1 MFGLSAIVDFSPGE
15 GLLDALLAMHAQ
27 IRHRGPDGEGF
38 CLVDDFWRPVWGQG
52 SGSGAGAGSFPP
64 LRAGLAFRW
73 LQIQDSSE
81 AAAQPMA
88 SSDGSTLLLFNGEI
102 YNFRELRRELKA
114 FGHSF
119 RSESDTEVILAAYHQ
134 WGNEMFARLEGMWA
148 IVLLDLRAR
157 KLLMSRDRFGI
168 KPLFYHLRGSRL
180 LIASE
185 VKQLLAAGVPPVA
198 NVSAVTRFIRG
209 SRPESPEQTFF
220 AAIASQPAATYALV
234 DLQQP
239 VRELTFTPYWRLAP
253 PAGPVADAP
262 SLEASCGTLD
272 GLLTRLVAEHMVG
285 PVPMGILISGGLDSS
300 VVAALA
306 AAPYAERGERGM
318 GFSMVLDR
326 RYSRF
331 DETAHID
338 QVVSAVGVHGYT
350 VELTPAWLKASMQR
364 LSRTQEEPVAGVAVA
379 GQYLTFELAAKRGAK
394 VVLDGQGADELFAGY
409 PRHQIVYLTDCV
421 RRMAFGALFRELAA
435 LLRHDRGFFRAVWRA
450 MFVPRLER
458 ISGGG
463 KDWAIDFIRD
473 QTDAATGS
481 AKVPGRPPA
490 APAQGAIQDSAL
502 GEVLRKDVLTGNL
515 RAVLALS
522 DRNSMAHSIEARVP
536 YVDRR
541 IVEVAFQLP
550 DRYKIGEGQR
560 KLILRKLGAG
570 RLPKE
575 IVTRVDRIGFGAPI
589 REWLMQEFKSE
600 LSALPEGPAFRDS
613 ISIDRTRMRRFIEG
627 FLSGH
632 HHDAGTIWRLYAVD
646 QWARAYAVTGI

>member
-1 MFGLSAIVDFSPGE
+1 MCGLSAIVDFSPGE

-27 IRHRGPDGEGF
+27 IPHRGPDGEGF
-38 CLVDDFWRPVWGQG
+38 CLVDERWRSVRLDER
-52 SGSGAGAGSFPP
+52 SGSRGEGSSAA

-73 LQIQDSSE
+73 LQIQDRSE

-88 SSDGSTLLLFNGEI
+88 SGDGSIRLLFNGEI
-102 YNFRELRRELKA
+102 YNFRELRLQMKA
-114 FGHSF
+114 FGYSF
-119 RSESDTEVILAAYHQ
+119 RSESDTEVILAAYLQ
-134 WGNEMFARLEGMWA
+134 WGKEMFARLEGMWA

-168 KPLFYHLRGSRL
+168 KPLFYHVGASRL
-180 LIASE
+180 MIASE
-185 VKQLLAAGVPPVA
+185 VKQLLAAGVLPVA
-198 NVSAVTRFIRG
+198 NSSAVTRFIRG

-220 AAIASQPAATYALV
+220 AAVASQPAATYAEL
-234 DLQQP
+234 DLQEP
-239 VRELTFTPYWRLAP
+239 LGELRFISYWQLAAP
-253 PAGPVADAP
+253 TGFVTDAS
-262 SLEASCGTLD
+262 SLEASCRDLD

-306 AAPYAERGERGM
+306 VTPFAERGERGM

-326 RYSRF
+326 RYNQY

-338 QVVSAVGVHGYT
+338 QVVSAFGFRGYR
-350 VELTPAWLKASMQR
+350 VELTPAWLKANMER

-379 GQYLTFELAAKRGAK
+379 GQYLAFELAAKHGAR

-409 PRHQIVYLTDCV
+409 PRHQVAYLTDCV
-421 RRMAFGALFRELAA
+421 RRLALGALFRELAA
-435 LLRHDRGFFRAVWRA
+435 LLRRDRRFFREVRKARVIRI
-450 MFVPRLER
+450 LER
-458 ISGGG
+458 ILGGG
-463 KDWAIDFIRD
+463 KGQPVDFIPNHETTRR
-473 QTDAATGS
+473 
-481 AKVPGRPPA
+481 AKVSGRPA
-490 APAQGAIQDSAL
+490 GTADAGARDSAL

-541 IVEVAFQLP
+541 MVEFAFQLP

-560 KLILRKLGAG
+560 KLILRKLGA
-570 RLPKE
+570 RHLPQE
-575 IVTRVDRIGFGAPI
+575 IVARVDRIGFGAPI
-589 REWLMQEFKSE
+589 HQWLIQEFKSE
-600 LSALPEGPAFRDS
+600 LSALPDGPAFRDS
-613 ISIDRTRMRRFIEG
+613 ISIEGSGMRRFIDG

-632 HHDAGTIWRLYAVD
+632 HHDVGTIWRLYAVD

>member
-1 MFGLSAIVDFSPGE
+1 MCGFSAIVDFHPGE

-27 IRHRGPDGEGF
+27 IPHRGPDGEGF
-38 CLVDDFWRPVWGQG
+38 CLVDDRWRSIHDEG
-52 SGSGAGAGSFPP
+52 SGLRGASSSTA

-88 SSDGSTLLLFNGEI
+88 SSDGSSLLLFNGEI
-102 YNFRELRRELKA
+102 YNFRELRLELKA
-114 FGHSF
+114 LGHSF
-119 RSESDTEVILAAYHQ
+119 RSESDTEVILAAYCQ

-168 KPLFYHLRGSRL
+168 KPLFYHLRGARL
-180 LIASE
+180 MIASE
-185 VKQLLAAGVPPVA
+185 VKQLLAAGVPTVA

-220 AAIASQPAATYALV
+220 AAVASQPAATYASV

-239 VRELTFTPYWRLAP
+239 AGELTFTPYWRLAP
-253 PAGPVADAP
+253 PTGPVADPP
-262 SLEASCGTLD
+262 SLEASCGNLD

-285 PVPMGILISGGLDSS
+285 PVPMGILVSGGLDSS
-300 VVAALA
+300 VVVALA
-306 AAPYAERGERGM
+306 ATPFAERGERGR

-326 RYSRF
+326 SYSQY

-338 QVVSAVGVHGYT
+338 QVVSAFGFRGYT
-350 VELTPAWLKASMQR
+350 VELTPAWLKASMER
-364 LSRTQEEPVAGVAVA
+364 VSRTQEEPVAGVAVA
-379 GQYLTFELAAKRGAK
+379 GQYLTFELAAKNGAK
-394 VVLDGQGADELFAGY
+394 VMLDGQGADELFAGY

-421 RRMAFGALFRELAA
+421 RRLAVGALFRELAA
-435 LLRHDRGFFRAVWRA
+435 LLRHDRGFFRAAWKA
-450 MFVPRLER
+450 MFVRRLER
-458 ISGGG
+458 IFGGG
-463 KDWAIDFIRD
+463 KYPPIDFIRD
-473 QTDAATGS
+473 PPDATIGR
-481 AKVPGRPPA
+481 AKESSRLPA
-490 APAQGAIQDSAL
+490 SPVDGGMRDSAL

-541 IVEVAFQLP
+541 IVEVAFRLP
-550 DRYKIGEGQR
+550 DRYKIGEGER
-560 KLILRKLGAG
+560 KLILRKLGA
-570 RLPKE
+570 RHLPKG
-575 IVTRVDRIGFGAPI
+575 IVARVDRIGFGAPI
-589 REWLMQEFKSE
+589 RQWLMQDFKSE
-600 LSALPEGPAFRDS
+600 LRALPEGPAFRDS
-613 ISIDRTRMRRFIEG
+613 ISIDRTRMRRFIER

-646 QWARAYAVTGI
+646 QWARAYAVTGL